1 MRYFGG
7 TKLGVPGLINAYKT
21 ATREAIAN
29 ATVVEKEILD
39 LAEASLPYDRVN
51 SLLQLLKKKDA
62 TVRGM
67 DYADGKSIV
76 RFEIRHDRFA
86 ELQESISPI
95 SPVSIQHLKTI

>member
-1 MRYFGG
+1 
-7 TKLGVPGLINAYKT
+7 GVPGLINAYKT
-21 ATREAIAN
+21 ATREAIGN
-29 ATVVEKEILD
+29 ATVVEKQILD

-51 SLLQLLKKKDA
+51 SLLQLLKKKEA

-86 ELQESISPI
+86 ELQESIPQTSPI
-95 SPVSIQHLKTI
+95 SIQHLKTI